1 MLFDPGISI
10 VAAANAIRSVT
21 RPAALHDPTEG
32 GLATALHELAAA
44 IHLTLRIEPDA
55 VRVFDA
61 TASVCNALSLDPWGL
76 LASGALLA
84 VVAEAD
90 AVTAI
95 EAAQRAGIA
104 CGRIGTTENG
114 PARVIMGAG
123 ETQLLR
129 TFPRDELA
137 RFYDEQ
143 GS

>member
-1 MLFDPGISI
+1 M
-10 VAAANAIRSVT
+10 
-21 RPAALHDPTEG
+21 
-32 GLATALHELAAA
+32 
-44 IHLTLRIEPDA
+44 HLTLRIEPDA

-84 VVAEAD
+84 VVAELD
-90 AVTAI
+90 AVAAI
-95 EAAQRAGIA
+95 DAARRAGIA
-104 CGRIGTTENG
+104 CGRIGTTEEG